1 MQGDLNFY
9 DKFVI
14 IDDEG
19 NWKFVTA
26 YLQYLYL

>member
-1 MQGDLNFY
+1 MQGDLKLY

-14 IDDEG
+14 IDNKG

-26 YLQYLYL
+26 YLQYLHL